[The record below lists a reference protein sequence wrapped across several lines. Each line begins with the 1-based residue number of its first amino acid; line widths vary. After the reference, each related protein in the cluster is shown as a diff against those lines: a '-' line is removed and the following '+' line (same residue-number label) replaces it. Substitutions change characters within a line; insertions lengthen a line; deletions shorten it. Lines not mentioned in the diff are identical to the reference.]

1 MDVKLSQQK
10 KLKIDQ
16 LNMYL
21 STETYSRGVKMQ
33 CKPFLKIF
41 ACILLVD
48 QGCRKFWHL
57 GHTQKCTFHKKTA
70 KCKNAGYVGHKLQPR
85 LVFPCKRTGLKVLPE
100 GDHMK
105 AIFTP

>member
-21 STETYSRGVKMQ
+21 STETYSWGVKMQ
-33 CKPFLKIF
+33 CKPFFKIFACKMQCKPFFKNF

-57 GHTQKCTFHKKTA
+57 GHTQKCTFHKKQQSA
-70 KCKNAGYVGHKLQPR
+70 RMQVM
-85 LVFPCKRTGLKVLPE
+85 LVINYSLG
-100 GDHMK
+100 
-105 AIFTP
+105 